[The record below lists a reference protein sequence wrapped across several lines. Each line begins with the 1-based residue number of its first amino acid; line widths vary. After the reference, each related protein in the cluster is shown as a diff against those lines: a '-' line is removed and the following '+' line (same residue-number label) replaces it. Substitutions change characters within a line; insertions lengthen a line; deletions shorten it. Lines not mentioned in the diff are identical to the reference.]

1 MAAQLSLRPI
11 SDLLGE
17 RFFIPSY
24 QRGYRWTK
32 RQVTEL
38 LDDIWEFQALA
49 DGGGSAFYCL
59 QPIVVK
65 RRAEL
70 GDWELVDGQQRLTT
84 IHLVL
89 TFLRD
94 LMQALD
100 QDPFRLAYE
109 TRKDSEAFLQRI
121 DSAQADKNIDYFH
134 ICNAYA
140 AIETWF
146 QGRHGSHRMK
156 VLQAL
161 VNDDKAGRNVRVI
174 WYELPEAQAAIPA
187 FTRLNVG
194 KIPLTNSEL
203 VRALFLRSGN
213 FAAPAVSQEQLRI
226 AQEWDTI
233 EKVLQSDQFWY
244 FMHSGAGIPQ
254 NRIEYLFDLHARI
267 EGWQT
272 EPGDPYKTFHFFN
285 HRLQEEKR
293 LAEDEWLRV
302 KQSFMSLE
310 EWFNDRVLYHLV
322 GFLVHEGEDI
332 QGLRVLAQGAAK
344 RAFQARLRDR
354 IARKVGLACDWGDPN
369 AVREVIEVRLAD
381 LEYGRDSR
389 RIRSILLLFNVATL
403 LANPRSNLR
412 FPFDAFKKEAW
423 DIEHVK
429 AVASDRPDKADAQRL
444 WLSNVADYFAHCPE
458 DQDQDLSI
466 RIRALLTEQGTYGQA
481 FDALYDDILRRVGEA
496 NDPDVDNG
504 IGNLALLDKGTNR
517 AYKNAIFPVKRRW
530 ILGLDEAGTFVPLCT
545 RNVFLKCYSKDIA
558 NMLFWSPRDA
568 DSYRAEIAS
577 TLSKFFTVHGEA
589 A

>member
-17 RFFIPSY
+17 RFFIPAY

-49 DGGGSAFYCL
+49 DAGKSAFYCL

-65 RRAEL
+65 RHAES

-89 TFLRD
+89 TFLND

-100 QDPFRLAYE
+100 QDQFRLIYE

-140 AIETWF
+140 AIESWF

-161 VNDDKAGRNVRVI
+161 VNDDKAGKNVKVI
-174 WYELPEAQAAIPA
+174 WYELQEAQAAIPA

-213 FAAPAVSQEQLRI
+213 FATSIVSQEQLRI

-244 FMHSGAGIPQ
+244 FMHSGAGTPQ
-254 NRIEYLFDLHARI
+254 NRIEYLFDLHARR

-272 EPGDPYKTFHFFN
+272 EPGDPYSTFHFF
-285 HRLQEEKR
+285 HRRLLEER
-293 LAEDEWLRV
+293 RSADEEWLRV

-332 QGLRVLAQGAAK
+332 QGLQILAQGAAK
-344 RAFQARLRDR
+344 RAFRARLRER
-354 IARKVGLACDWGDPN
+354 IARKVGLACDWADSD
-369 AVREVIEVRLAD
+369 AVRKSIEEHLAD

-389 RIRSILLLFNVATL
+389 RIRAILLLFNVVTL

-429 AVASDRPDKADAQRL
+429 AVASDRPGKADAQRL
-444 WLSNVADYFAHCPE
+444 WLNNVAGYFAHRPE
-458 DQDQDLSI
+458 DQDLSI
-466 RIRALLTEQGTYGQA
+466 RIHAQLAEEGSHGQE

-530 ILGLDEAGTFVPLCT
+530 ILKLDEAGTFVPLCT
-545 RNVFLKCYSKDIA
+545 RNVFLKCYSEDIA
-558 NMLFWSPRDA
+558 NMLFWSPRDSE
-568 DSYRAEIAS
+568 SYRTEIAS
-577 TLSKFFTVHGEA
+577 TLSRFFTVDKETV
-589 A
+589 

>member
-17 RFFIPSY
+17 RFFIPAY

-49 DGGGSAFYCL
+49 DAGGSAFYCL

-65 RRAEL
+65 RRAES

-94 LMQALD
+94 LMQALG
-100 QDPFRLAYE
+100 QDLFRLAYE

-121 DSAQADKNIDYFH
+121 DPAEANKNIDYFH

-146 QGRHGSHRMK
+146 LNRHGSHRMK

-161 VNDDKAGRNVRVI
+161 VNDDKAGKNVKVI

-213 FAAPAVSQEQLRI
+213 FPASAASQEQLRI

-244 FMHSGAGIPQ
+244 FMHSGADIPQ
-254 NRIEYLFDLHARI
+254 NRIEYLFDLYARV
-267 EGWQT
+267 EGWRT
-272 EPGDPYKTFHFFN
+272 EPGDPYSTFHFFH
-285 HRLQEEKR
+285 HRLQEDKLR
-293 LAEDEWLRV
+293 AEDEWLRV

-310 EWFNDRVLYHLV
+310 EWFDDRVLYHLV

-332 QGLRVLAQGAAK
+332 QGLQALALGAAK
-344 RAFQARLRDR
+344 SALRSRLRER
-354 IARKVGLACDWGDPN
+354 IARKVGLACDWADPR
-369 AVREVIEVRLAD
+369 AVHETVKASLAD

-389 RIRSILLLFNVATL
+389 RIRAILLLFNIATL

-429 AVASDRPDKADAQRL
+429 AVASDRPGKADAQRL
-444 WLSNVADYFAHCPE
+444 WLNSVASYFARRPG
-458 DQDQDLSI
+458 DQDLST
-466 RIRALLTEQGTYGQA
+466 RILALLAEEGSHGQA
-481 FDALYDDILRRVGEA
+481 FDALYDDILRRVGEVS
-496 NDPDVDNG
+496 DPDVDNG

-530 ILGLDEAGTFVPLCT
+530 VLELDEAGTFVPLCT
-545 RNVFLKCYSKDIA
+545 RNVFLKCYSEDIA

-568 DSYRAEIAS
+568 DSYLAEIAS
-577 TLSKFFTVHGEA
+577 TLAKFFTVEGEPT
-589 A
+589 

>member
-1 MAAQLSLRPI
+1 MPAQLSLRPI
-11 SDLLGE
+11 GDLLGE
-17 RFFIPSY
+17 KFFIPAY
-24 QRGYRWTK
+24 QRGYRWTE

-49 DGGGSAFYCL
+49 DAGGSAFYCL

-65 RRAEL
+65 WRANS
-70 GDWELVDGQQRLTT
+70 GDWELVDGQQRFTT
-84 IHLVL
+84 ILLVL

-94 LMQALD
+94 LMQALG
-100 QDPFRLAYE
+100 QDLFKLAYE

-121 DSAQADKNIDYFH
+121 DPGKAERNIDYFH

-146 QGRHGSHRMK
+146 QGRHPSHRMK

-161 VNDDKAGRNVRVI
+161 INDDNAGKNVKVI
-174 WYELPEAQAAIPA
+174 WYELSDAQAAIPA

-213 FAAPAVSQEQLRI
+213 FGPAAVQEQLRI
-226 AQEWDTI
+226 AQEWDNI
-233 EKVLQSDQFWY
+233 EKVLQSDSFWY
-244 FMHSGAGIPQ
+244 FMHSGAHIPQ
-254 NRIEYLFDLHARI
+254 NRIEYLFDLHARA
-267 EGWQT
+267 EGWHT
-272 EPGDPYKTFHFFN
+272 EAGDSYSTFHFFH
-285 HRLQEEKR
+285 HRLQDEHGP
-293 LAEDEWLRV
+293 AEDEWLRV
-302 KQSFMSLE
+302 KQSFMSLQ
-310 EWFNDRVLYHLV
+310 EWFEDRVLYHLV
-322 GFLVHEGEDI
+322 GFLIHEGDDI
-332 QGLRVLAQGAAK
+332 QKLRALSQGAPK
-344 RAFQARLRDR
+344 SAFQAKLRQR
-354 IARKVGLACDWGDPN
+354 IAHKVGLDCGADPE
-369 AVREVIEVRLAD
+369 AVLPAVEAHLSD
-381 LEYGRDSR
+381 LDYKRDAR
-389 RIRSILLLFNVATL
+389 RIKAILLLFNVVTL

-429 AVASDRPDKADAQRL
+429 AIASDRPGEATQRR
-444 WLSNVADYFAHCPE
+444 WLEDVAGYFAHRPGDE
-458 DQDQDLSI
+458 DLSH
-466 RIRALLTEQGTYGQA
+466 RIRVLLAEEGRHGQA

-496 NDPDVDNG
+496 ADPEADHG

-545 RNVFLKCYSKDIA
+545 RNVFLKCYSDDIA
-558 NMLFWSPRDA
+558 NMLFWSPHDA
-568 DSYRAEIAS
+568 DCYRATIAS
-577 TLSKFFTVHGEA
+577 ALSKFFSIDGEA

>member
-17 RFFIPSY
+17 RFIIPSY

-32 RQVTEL
+32 RQVIEL

-49 DGGGSAFYCL
+49 DAGGSAFYCL
-59 QPIVVK
+59 QPVVVK
-65 RRAEL
+65 RHAES

-84 IHLVL
+84 IHLIL

-94 LMQALD
+94 LMKALG
-100 QDPFRLAYE
+100 QDLFRLTYE
-109 TRKDSEAFLQRI
+109 TRKDSEAFLQHI
-121 DSAQADKNIDYFH
+121 DPTQADRNIDYFH
-134 ICNAYA
+134 ICGAYA
-140 AIETWF
+140 AIEHWF
-146 QGRHGSHRMK
+146 EGRHGSHRMK
-156 VLQAL
+156 ILQAL
-161 VNDDKAGRNVRVI
+161 VNDEKAGKNVKVI
-174 WYELPEAQAAIPA
+174 WYELSDAQAAIPA

-213 FAAPAVSQEQLRI
+213 FATTAVTQEQLRI
-226 AQEWDTI
+226 AQEWDAV
-233 EKVLQSDQFWY
+233 EKVLQSDEFWY
-244 FMHSGAGIPQ
+244 YMHSGTAIPQ
-254 NRIEYLFDLHARI
+254 NRIEYLFDLYAQV
-267 EGWQT
+267 EGWRA
-272 EPGDPYKTFHFFN
+272 EPGDPYSTFHFF
-285 HRLQEEKR
+285 HQRLQEEKR
-293 LAEDEWLRV
+293 TVGDEWLRV

-322 GFLVHEGEDI
+322 GFLVHEGDNIREL
-332 QGLRVLAQGAAK
+332 QALAQGAAK
-344 RAFQARLRDR
+344 SAFRAKLRER
-354 IARKVGLACDWGDPN
+354 IARKIGISCDSTHPPTMR
-369 AVREVIEVRLAD
+369 AVVDAHLAD

-389 RIRSILLLFNVATL
+389 RIRAILLLFNVATL

-412 FPFDAFKKEAW
+412 FPFDTFKKEAW

-429 AVASDRPDKADAQRL
+429 AVASNRPEKADAQRL
-444 WLSNVADYFAHCPE
+444 WLQNVAGYFAKSS
-458 DQDQDLSI
+458 DDQDLNT
-466 RIRALLTEQGTYGQA
+466 RIDILTAEDGNYGLA
-481 FDALYDDILRRVGEA
+481 FDALYDEILRRVGED

-530 ILGLDEAGTFVPLCT
+530 ILELDEAGTFVPLCT
-545 RNVFLKCYSKDIA
+545 RNVFLKCYSKDIT
-558 NMLFWSPRDA
+558 NMLFWSTRDA
-568 DSYRAEIAS
+568 DSYQAEIAS
-577 TLSKFFTVHGEA
+577 TLSKFFTVDGEA